1 MSQNSTQ
8 TSTPNAPTTTRRAPK
23 IYTESDLKAAEAEVW
38 RLTADQELRGR
49 RPNTYRSAL
58 KSALIKVQTIKN
70 SLSKSRP
77 GDQA

>member
-1 MSQNSTQ
+1 MRQNSPQ
-8 TSTPNAPTTTRRAPK
+8 ISNPNPPSTTRRVPK

-77 GDQA
+77 DQSA